1 VELLA
6 FSQQTEKSWRAEP
19 IVSYSNDKYFP
30 LNCQDVGFTTQ
41 TVKRLRHT
49 AVAAIADVT
58 ELVSWRP
65 LASYHVISAGG
76 LLDVVLHVSINGSP
90 ETTA

>member
-1 VELLA
+1 MA
-6 FSQQTEKSWRAEP
+6 FSQQIEKSWRAEP

-30 LNCQDVGFTTQ
+30 MNYQDVDFTTQ
-41 TVKRLRHT
+41 TVVKRLRHT